1 MRKEN
6 VKLKIISNMIQSS
19 MINNGLDEV
28 EYDFICCVSQQLGL
42 DQDIVDT
49 YIEEQEIF
57 ILPVSRENRVLK
69 FYKTALRDKN
79 LCKSNFI
86 WIRASY
92 RQGISLG
99 LPQKVIRN
107 FLNDIHFSDDQAQG
121 ERIIRSYF
129 LSN

>member
-1 MRKEN
+1 MGKEN
-6 VKLKIISNMIQSS
+6 VKLKIISGMIQSS
-19 MINNGLDEV
+19 MVNNGLDEV
-28 EYDFICCVSQQLGL
+28 EYDFICCVSQQLAL
-42 DQDIVDT
+42 DQGIVDA

-57 ILPVSRENRVLK
+57 ILPVSSESRVLK

-79 LCKSNFI
+79 LCISHFK

-107 FLNDIHFSDDQAQG
+107 FLYDIHFSGDQAQG
-121 ERIIRSYF
+121 ERVIRSYF
-129 LSN
+129 SK

>member
-1 MRKEN
+1 MGEEN
-6 VKLKIISNMIQSS
+6 VKLKIISGMIQSS
-19 MINNGLDEV
+19 MVNNGLDEI

-42 DQDIVDT
+42 DQDVVDD
-49 YIEEQEIF
+49 YIEEEEIF
-57 ILPVSRENRVLK
+57 ILPVSKESRVLK

-79 LCKSNFI
+79 LCKSYYK

-107 FLNDIHFSDDQAQG
+107 FLYDIHFCDDFSQG
-121 ERIIRSYF
+121 EHIIKNYF
-129 LSN
+129 SK